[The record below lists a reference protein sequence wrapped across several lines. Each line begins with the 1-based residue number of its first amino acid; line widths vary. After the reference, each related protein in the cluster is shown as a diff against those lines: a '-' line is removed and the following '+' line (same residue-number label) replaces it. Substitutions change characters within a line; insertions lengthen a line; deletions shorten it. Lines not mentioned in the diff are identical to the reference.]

1 MIYDSRNKKT
11 VATLADN
18 TRKATEKL
26 YAYAKEIGFEILI
39 YEGIRSKAVQE
50 QNVKNGKSQTMKSYH
65 LVGQAFDYVP
75 VDAKGNALWGVGAYT
90 TAKGLQ
96 FVKKAKSLGFTW
108 GGDWDNDGSWK
119 DESFLDAPH
128 MQYNYK
134 GYGKDTFGKAPSTAP
149 TVTTTVSKDVVKS
162 IQTTLNKRYGFKLVV
177 DGLAGKDTKKHL
189 IIAMKREFN
198 AHYEKQM
205 GRKINQLDGSF
216 GDTLVNLLPS
226 LKQDSKVPVNLVYIL
241 QATLYINNRVE
252 VGTLDGIWGA
262 KTTTAIKNYERQVGF
277 TPDGVIGGKVWR
289 KLLT

>member
-1 MIYDSRNKKT
+1 MKYETRNLAT
-11 VATLADN
+11 IATLADN

-26 YAYAKEIGFEILI
+26 YAYAKEIGFDILI
-39 YEGIRSKAVQE
+39 YEGIRSKAQQQ

-75 VDAKGNALWGVGAYT
+75 VDAKGNALWSVGAYT

-96 FVKKAKSLGFTW
+96 FIKKAKSLGFTW

-134 GYGKDTFGKAPSTAP
+134 GYGTDTFGKSATP
-149 TVTTTVSKDVVKS
+149 TVTTSVDANVVKA
-162 IQTTLNKRYGFKLVV
+162 IQTTLNKRYGFKLTV
-177 DGLAGKDTKKHL
+177 DGKAGAKTKEAL

-198 AHYEKQM
+198 AHYEKAM

-216 GDTLVNLLPS
+216 GTTLENLLPP
-226 LKQDSKVPVNLVYIL
+226 LKQEGKVPANLVYIL
-241 QATLYINNRVE
+241 QSSLYINNRVE
-252 VGTLDGIWGA
+252 VGTIDGIWGA
-262 KTTTAIKNYERQVGF
+262 KTTTAIKNFERKLGHN
-277 TPDGVIGGKVWR
+277 PDGVIGGKVWR
-289 KLLT
+289 ELLT